1 MNPEQELCEAVV
13 ELLTTLK
20 TLDGLPSDLQILAK
34 HATAALARPS
44 LLVAPEDF
52 TQRGNKL
59 LEGVLLLRL
68 RSDGDAE
75 PIATSQA
82 TLDAAAAYLLLG
94 GKAEL
99 VLLCQSRGVWLR
111 KFSLA
116 GAVSNEA
123 GDRGRAYEQRLKVW
137 VQTSL

>member
-13 ELLTTLK
+13 EALIEQRLVG
-20 TLDGLPSDLQILAK
+20 DLPAEVQILAK
-34 HATAALARPS
+34 HATAPLARPS
-44 LLVAPEDF
+44 LLIAPEDF
-52 TQRGNKL
+52 TQRGPKL

-82 TLDAAAAYLLLG
+82 TLDAAASYLLLT
-94 GKAEL
+94 GKAAL
-99 VLLCQSRGVWLR
+99 VCLCQARGVWLR
-111 KFSLA
+111 KLSLT
-116 GAVSNEA
+116 GAASNEA

-137 VQTSL
+137 IQTSF